1 MTNSWAMLFDYHY
14 GSDEVLSSTQYTD
27 DTAELILN
35 DIGDDVV
42 FAAGIAPIPG
52 AEGEDVITFEGPD
65 WMGADARAVLDSV
78 VITDDTTPSPVK
90 DTTFWKYSEGKI
102 LREVEQY
109 LSSTYKGHYVGEES
123 KVQTLD
129 LIDSIGDAEAFC
141 RSNAIKYLSRFG
153 KKDGK
158 NAKDLLKVI
167 HYAMLLYHFSEL
179 PFSED
184 AKETFSPMGR

>member
-1 MTNSWAMLFDYHY
+1 MNAWAMLADY
-14 GSDEVLSSTQYTD
+14 LD
-27 DTAELILN
+27 DMDADSN
-35 DIGDDVV
+35 DD
-42 FAAGIAPIPG
+42 
-52 AEGEDVITFEGPD
+52 FE
-65 WMGADARAVLDSV
+65 V
-78 VITDDTTPSPVK
+78 VISPDLEKKIEYTSK
-90 DTTFWKYSEGKI
+90 DKTFWKYDEGKI

-158 NAKDLLKVI
+158 NPKDLLKVI
-167 HYAMLLYHFSEL
+167 HYAILLYHFSDL
-179 PFSED
+179 PFTED
-184 AKETFSPMGR
+184 AKETFSATGR

>member
-1 MTNSWAMLFDYHY
+1 MTNSWAMLFDELYS
-14 GSDEVLSSTQYTD
+14 GESDSVTGAVDFTSYD
-27 DTAELILN
+27 DTITF
-35 DIGDDVV
+35 G
-42 FAAGIAPIPG
+42 AAQCVPAPC
-52 AEGEDVITFEGPD
+52 GEDIITFGDYVETE
-65 WMGADARAVLDSV
+65 SEV
-78 VITDDTTPSPVK
+78 VITDDTIASPK
-90 DTTFWKYSEGKI
+90 DVTFWKYSEGKI

-158 NAKDLLKVI
+158 NPKDLLKVI
-167 HYAMLLYHFSEL
+167 HYAFLLYHFAEL
-179 PFSED
+179 PYSED
-184 AKETFSPMGR
+184 ATETFCPTGR

>member
-1 MTNSWAMLFDYHY
+1 MTNSWAMLFDYTY
-14 GSDEVLSSTQYTD
+14 GNDDIRSSSQYTD
-27 DTAELILN
+27 DTSELIDTDL
-35 DIGDDVV
+35 GDEAV
-42 FAAGIAPIPG
+42 FAAGIVPIPG
-52 AEGEDVITFEGPD
+52 AAGEDTIILGGQD
-65 WMGADARAVLDSV
+65 WMGADARAALDPV
-78 VITDDTTPSPVK
+78 VITDDTKPSPVK

-179 PFSED
+179 PFTED
-184 AKETFSPMGR
+184 AKETFSATGR

>member
-1 MTNSWAMLFDYHY
+1 MTNSWAMLFDCIN
-14 GSDEVLSSTQYTD
+14 DYTD
-27 DTAELILN
+27 DTGEIISHDL
-35 DIGDDVV
+35 GDDLI
-42 FAAGIAPIPG
+42 FAAGIAPVPG
-52 AEGEDVITFEGPD
+52 AAGEDVITFNIPESD
-65 WMGADARAVLDSV
+65 TEEV
-78 VITDDTTPSPVK
+78 VITADESPAGVK
-90 DTTFWKYSEGKI
+90 DSTFWKYSEGKI

-158 NAKDLLKVI
+158 NPKDLLKVI
-167 HYAMLLYHFSEL
+167 HYAFLLYHFTDL
-179 PFSED
+179 PFTED

>member
-1 MTNSWAMLFDYHY
+1 MLADY
-14 GSDEVLSSTQYTD
+14 LD
-27 DTAELILN
+27 DMDADSN
-35 DIGDDVV
+35 DD
-42 FAAGIAPIPG
+42 FA
-52 AEGEDVITFEGPD
+52 
-65 WMGADARAVLDSV
+65 V
-78 VITDDTTPSPVK
+78 VITPDLEKTVEYTAK
-90 DTTFWKYSEGKI
+90 DKTFWKYDEGKI

-158 NAKDLLKVI
+158 NPKDLLKVI
-167 HYAMLLYHFSEL
+167 HYAILLYHFSDL
-179 PFSED
+179 PFTED
-184 AKETFSPMGR
+184 AKETFSATGR

>member
-1 MTNSWAMLFDYHY
+1 MTNSWAMLFDYVY
-14 GSDEVLSSTQYTD
+14 GSSDE
-27 DTAELILN
+27 ELMNIEASENIL
-35 DIGDDVV
+35 G
-42 FAAGIAPIPG
+42 AAGKDFIASPYDSG
-52 AEGEDVITFEGPD
+52 FETASPEEFS
-65 WMGADARAVLDSV
+65 RAV
-78 VITDDTTPSPVK
+78 VITEQPEKEVK
-90 DTTFWKYSEGKI
+90 HTKDVTFWKYNEGKI

-109 LSSTYKGHYVGEES
+109 LSGTYKGHYVGAET

-158 NAKDLLKVI
+158 NPKDLLKVI

-179 PFSED
+179 PFTED

>member
-1 MTNSWAMLFDYHY
+1 MTNSWAMLFDEMYAGNDCILEGTVGY
-14 GSDEVLSSTQYTD
+14 GTDVFTEELTESDWPEIYGEENVEY
-27 DTAELILN
+27 ILN
-35 DIGDDVV
+35 DIDGL
-42 FAAGIAPIPG
+42 GYKK
-52 AEGEDVITFEGPD
+52 VI
-65 WMGADARAVLDSV
+65 
-78 VITDDTTPSPVK
+78 ITDESKSASGK
-90 DTTFWKYSEGKI
+90 DVTFWKYNEGKI
-102 LREVEQY
+102 LREVEAY
-109 LSSTYKGHYVGEES
+109 LSSTYKGHYVGNES

-158 NAKDLLKVI
+158 NPKDLLKVI
-167 HYAMLLYHFSEL
+167 HYAILLYNFSDL